1 MPASVLATLRSRLGE
16 TLFRAFAALFAL
28 EAVLIAVNIPPV
40 PPALQIGQEGEFPT
54 FLHSGVLAASA
65 AVLFAV
71 AARGWRAR
79 RQGRGGIE
87 RLPLWAALGVAFAY
101 MSMDEALELHER
113 ASRAVFQRL
122 GIYDRM
128 LHYEITPA
136 LWEALF
142 APLFVVIALLVLA
155 LVFQER
161 RRAAPA
167 FPLGLATLAI
177 WALALVTEFVEMTF
191 LIEHRFWFGA
201 AIWLEESSEL
211 VGSTVFLVAAVVIA
225 RAQPWNAPNE
235 RDDDGGV
242 EPTVA
247 APATAETGPP
257 YPA

>member
-1 MPASVLATLRSRLGE
+1 MLAPVLATLRSRLGE

-28 EAVLIAVNIPPV
+28 EAVLIVVNIPPV

-65 AVLFAV
+65 AVLFAA

-79 RQGRGGIE
+79 RRGRGGIE

-122 GIYDRM
+122 GVYDRM

-142 APLFVVIALLVLA
+142 APLFVAIALLVLA
-155 LVFQER
+155 
-161 RRAAPA
+161 
-167 FPLGLATLAI
+167 
-177 WALALVTEFVEMTF
+177 
-191 LIEHRFWFGA
+191 WFSRNDAGPRLRSR
-201 AIWLEESSEL
+201 WDSPRWRSGRWRSSP
-211 VGSTVFLVAAVVIA
+211 SSW
-225 RAQPWNAPNE
+225 R
-235 RDDDGGV
+235 
-242 EPTVA
+242 
-247 APATAETGPP
+247 
-257 YPA
+257 